1 MASRTPRPSSSCS
14 TGVKSS
20 VVVCCA
26 CVGFLLE
33 SNRSRAVVRSISEV
47 ELVNSLVGESG
58 LMSRAAF
65 RGPLPAS
72 PAPSPA
78 SPVLKSPNL
87 SSSPLMSVSAQ
98 SHVSSNNLT
107 SSQAS
112 PPSSAP
118 MSSQVSSQ
126 PTASASFPT
135 PASSVMGSGDI
146 EQMEK
151 PVPAPVPAE
160 RTDHDRS
167 LGETDAMDVDKTDR
181 FGLDTLQKEF
191 ASAYH
196 LCKRCKDFNDRTA
209 VCD

>member
-1 MASRTPRPSSSCS
+1 M
-14 TGVKSS
+14 
-20 VVVCCA
+20 
-26 CVGFLLE
+26 
-33 SNRSRAVVRSISEV
+33 
-47 ELVNSLVGESG
+47 SG
-58 LMSRAAF
+58 AAF

-78 SPVLKSPNL
+78 SPVLKSPKL

-135 PASSVMGSGDI
+135 PASSVMGSGDL

-151 PVPAPVPAE
+151 PVPAPVPTD

-181 FGLDTLQKEF
+181 FSLDALQKEF

-196 LCKRCKDFNDRTA
+196 LCKHCKNFNDRL
-209 VCD
+209 DLIEI